1 MTSGM
6 TPLTASASR
15 HEEHPSQRALQ
26 VRCLVGAAMAPELA
40 AIAQLR
46 ATVLQAWPDL
56 HDGDAAGE
64 LSRLEACAAS
74 WRSLAVLVF
83 DGDRM
88 VGASLGLPLDDAD
101 GKTTETLRA
110 AGGNP
115 GVAFLLAGSVLLPAY
130 RGRQLG
136 HRFFDERETHARSLG
151 GFEATVFP
159 VVERSPDDPRRPPFG
174 RSHESF
180 WQRRGYVRRG
190 AAAVGSAGGG
200 PLHAAWVR
208 PMERGF

>member
-15 HEEHPSQRALQ
+15 HAGHPSQRALQ
-26 VRCLVGAAMAPELA
+26 VRCLIGAAIAPELA
-40 AIAQLR
+40 AIARLR

-64 LSRLEACAAS
+64 LTRLEACATS

-101 GKTTETLRA
+101 GKTTEKLRVA
-110 AGGNP
+110 AGNP

-130 RGRQLG
+130 RGRRLG
-136 HRFFDERETHARSLG
+136 HRFFDERETHTRSLG

-159 VVERSPDDPRRPPFG
+159 AVERNQDDPRRPPFG

-180 WQRRGYVRRG
+180 WQRRGYARKGV
-190 AAAVGSAGGG
+190 AAVGSEDGGL
-200 PLHAAWVR
+200 LHAVWVR
-208 PMERGF
+208 PLERGF